1 MHLLIRPL
9 RFCLAM
15 AFVFVTGTAVA
26 NNVRIEEQVDG
37 VRFVALPKNP
47 KKSYDTRLL
56 KGAESL

>member
-1 MHLLIRPL
+1 
-9 RFCLAM
+9 M

-26 NNVRIEEQVDG
+26 NNVRIEKQVDG